1 MRELTNLCLKGGEK
15 EFIFVTKFGG
25 TRNDKNKSNT
35 KFDKAINFLLG
46 NLFFLILVIF
56 HFDKSLKY

>member
-15 EFIFVTKFGG
+15 EFIFVTKFGV

-46 NLFFLILVIF
+46 NLFFF
-56 HFDKSLKY
+56 NFGNFSF